1 MCIIDYG
8 KEIAINILEKTYNT
22 VELDDE
28 DVKIIDNV
36 EMQVISKDTQY
47 WVTCY
52 YVGDY
57 TSDSSDTYSIRVYD
71 NYESLK
77 STLSE
82 DEIADMYLFS
92 DGSSIADEGLR
103 LEDKQVEEAIMKVLF
118 GKDGIIIPF

>member
-8 KEIAINILEKTYNT
+8 KEIAINILEKTYST
-22 VELDDE
+22 VELDEE

-71 NYESLK
+71 NYKSLK

-103 LEDKQVEEAIMKVLF
+103 LEDEQVEQAIMETLF

>member
-8 KEIAINILEKTYNT
+8 KEIAINILEKTYST
-22 VELDDE
+22 VELDEE

-57 TSDSSDTYSIRVYD
+57 TSDSSDTYSIRVYN
-71 NYESLK
+71 NYANLK
-77 STLSE
+77 STSRE
-82 DEIADMYLFS
+82 GEIADMYLFS
-92 DGSSIADEGLR
+92 DGSSVADEGLR
-103 LEDKQVEEAIMKVLF
+103 LEDTEVEQAIMETLF